1 MSITTIP
8 TALAA
13 KHEGQ
18 MESMLDTLEDP
29 IAAFMDVITVQ
40 PIGSQFSVNRIRA
53 RLDTYEVPAKARAG
67 LFAKACK
74 AGLIEPV
81 TVTVDGREV
90 PVTERSTGTS
100 AHAAH
105 VQIYRRVDSS

>member
-1 MSITTIP
+1 MSTTTIP

-18 MESMLDTLEDP
+18 MLSLLDLLDDP
-29 IAAFMDVITVQ
+29 AEAFMDLVTVIPVGTE
-40 PIGSQFSVNRIRA
+40 FSVNRIRSK
-53 RLDTYEVPAKARAG
+53 LDAHDVPNKARAG
-67 LFAKACK
+67 LFARACK

-81 TVTVDGREV
+81 TVTVGAREV
-90 PVTERSTGTS
+90 AVKEPSTGTS

-105 VQIYRRVDSS
+105 VQVYRRVDSS